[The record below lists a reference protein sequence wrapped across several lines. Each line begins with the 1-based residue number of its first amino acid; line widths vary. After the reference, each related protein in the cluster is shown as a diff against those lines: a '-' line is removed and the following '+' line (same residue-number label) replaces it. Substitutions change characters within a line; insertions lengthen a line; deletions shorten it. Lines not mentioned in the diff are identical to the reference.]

1 MAYLID
7 VALSEYYG
15 EYKWRIDDHDYDKL
29 DWDASNSIPK
39 PTKADLESKLA
50 ALNVAEPMKRLR
62 YRRDK
67 LLQECD
73 WTDLPNAPLTD
84 EKKQE
89 WLDYRQS
96 LRDAT
101 EGLTTVNEIN
111 SYEFPEKP

>member
-1 MAYLID
+1 MKKQINNTIID
-7 VALSEYYG
+7 MTPAEISARE
-15 EYKWRIDDHDYDKL
+15 EHEREMN
-29 DWDASNSIPK
+29 DAK
-39 PTKADLESKLA
+39 FG
-50 ALNVAEPMKRLR
+50 KRLAGFR
-62 YRRDK
+62 IKRNI

-111 SYEFPEKP
+111 SYEFPTKP